1 MQNRRKFIKLPPSNK
16 RWGFILPNKK
26 IFHALVLLLVVIV
39 ATVLSYVLTRPVR
52 YAVFA
57 GYNKD
62 GVIEPYVVTYLRGLD
77 EVCDGI
83 VYIADSKLKEGE
95 EKKLYGINIL
105 HMEHKRH
112 NEYDWGSYKRGYVW
126 LRNNG
131 YLDKAS
137 ALILANDSTYAPI
150 TSFKPMFKEMEKRR
164 EIDFWGASQNT
175 QFTRHLQSYFLVFN
189 KSVLRSRLLDPF
201 IESVTTKP
209 DNSYYIVEYETKLTP
224 YLQNLGYKWD
234 SYMPYKKL
242 GYLPISDKNSYP
254 LTIISKY
261 NHQFLKRR
269 TFTEKL
275 MILVSIEELLK
286 YLKVNSPKTYENIV
300 EAKHPR
306 LKDMLLEQGK

>member
-1 MQNRRKFIKLPPSNK
+1 MQNRRNFIKLPPSNK

-26 IFHALVLLLVVIV
+26 IFYALAFVLVFIV
-39 ATVLSYVLTRPVR
+39 AIVLSYILTRPVR
-52 YAVFA
+52 YVVFA

-62 GVIEPYVVTYLRGLD
+62 GVIEPYVVTYLKGLD

-83 VYIADSKLKEGE
+83 VYIADSELKSGE
-95 EKKLYGINIL
+95 EKKLDGINIL
-105 HMEHKRH
+105 YMEHKRH

-126 LRNNG
+126 LRDNG
-131 YLDKAS
+131 YLDKAGS
-137 ALILANDSTYAPI
+137 LILANDSTYAPI

-164 EIDFWGASQNT
+164 DIDFWGASQNT
-175 QFTRHLQSYFLVFN
+175 QFTRHLQSYFLVFK
-189 KSVLRSRLLDPF
+189 KSVLKSRLIDPF
-201 IESVTTKP
+201 IESVETKP
-209 DNSYYIVEYETKLTP
+209 DSSYYIVEYETKLTP

-242 GYLPISDKNSYP
+242 EYLTMSDKNSYP

-275 MILVSIEELLK
+275 MILESIEELLT
-286 YLKVNSPKTYENIV
+286 YLKTNSPETYDNIMS
-300 EAKHPR
+300 AKHPR
-306 LKDMLLEQGK
+306 LEKGLLK